1 MLMIKKISEFNEPSK
16 RTSPISKRKSDD
28 RINPISYYD
37 QLDIVYSIFRFMNE
51 CDVIRATMSRLETS
65 LFIFAFSP
73 AFIDRSR
80 VRYKQYSR
88 ISYRARANDPIGFRY
103 RQNVKVL
110 HGIMERSEN
119 DW

>member
-1 MLMIKKISEFNEPSK
+1 MLMIKKISEYNESSK
-16 RTSPISKRKSDD
+16 RTSPISKRKLDN

-51 CDVIRATMSRLETS
+51 SDAIRATMGRLKTS

-80 VRYKQYSR
+80 VRYKQYAR
-88 ISYRARANDPIGFRY
+88 ISYRANNPIGFSWHK
-103 RQNVKVL
+103 NVNSIP
-110 HGIMERSEN
+110 GIMERCEN